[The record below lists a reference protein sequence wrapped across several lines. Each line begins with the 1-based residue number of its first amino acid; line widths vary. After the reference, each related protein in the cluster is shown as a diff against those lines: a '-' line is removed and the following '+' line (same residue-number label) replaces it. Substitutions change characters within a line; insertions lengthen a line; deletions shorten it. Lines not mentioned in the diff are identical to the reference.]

1 MDTVKVAEFKLIYEY
16 NYWAFKRILDTA
28 AKVSQEQ
35 YFAPTVPGYRTLHVT
50 LIHALDAEW
59 SWRLAFQERVSEPS
73 EPAAMWDF
81 PEITE
86 TDLPTLAA
94 VTEKFGEQEQ
104 HMRAYL
110 NSLTD
115 PDLDRLVRYLIPG
128 GIVRERILWHCLLH
142 VANHG
147 TAHRSEAALL
157 LTSYGQSPGE
167 LDMTVFYNEYFNL
180 QREEE

>member
-1 MDTVKVAEFKLIYEY
+1 MDAVKIDEIKLIYEY
-16 NYWAFKRILDTA
+16 NYWAYKRILDTA

-35 YFAPTVPGYRTLHVT
+35 YFAPTVTGYRTLHVT
-50 LIHALDAEW
+50 LVHALDAEW
-59 SWRLAFQERVSEPS
+59 SWRLAFQERVSEPT
-73 EPAAMWDF
+73 EPATMWDY

-94 VTEKFGEQEQ
+94 VTERWHEQERA
-104 HMRAYL
+104 MRAYL
-110 NSLTD
+110 NGLTD
-115 PDLDRLVRYLIPG
+115 PDLNRLVRYMIPG
-128 GIVRERILWHCLLH
+128 GIVRERVLWHSLIH

-167 LDMTVFYNEYFNL
+167 LDMTVFYNDYFKL
-180 QREEE
+180 QLEQE